1 MRKAERLPP
10 KSDVMLVRGTTWRFA
25 HGLLNHKSMRRGQTF
40 KDKWLESTM
49 DEFRD
54 DTTCL
59 VMETYLV
66 TAAKREKMDFMAML
80 HVWPLATVHEAQ
92 RESGG
97 RLLGCRPGLSA
108 NGIRNDSRYDAG
120 WRCRRRNE
128 DAQLDR
134 GLGHR
139 CSLRGNTTVMML
151 AVDLLLGHDIG
162 TGSRNSICDIY
173 ENFEGTPSTA

>member
-1 MRKAERLPP
+1 
-10 KSDVMLVRGTTWRFA
+10 
-25 HGLLNHKSMRRGQTF
+25 
-40 KDKWLESTM
+40 M

-54 DTTCL
+54 DTSCL

-66 TAAKREKMDFMAML
+66 TAAKREEMDFMAML
-80 HVWPLATVHEAQ
+80 HVWSLATVHEAQ

-128 DAQLDR
+128 DAELDR

-139 CSLRGNTTVMML
+139 CRLRGNTTVMML

-162 TGSRNSICDIY
+162 SEAASRSEIFGY
-173 ENFEGTPSTA
+173 FECIPSLRDDEESVYPIA